1 MSTTNQT
8 IKTQLSNIN
17 IEQFGD
23 EINLFQSIVINNIDL
38 QNFINLI
45 SKFEIVD
52 IDTNK
57 LQIDF
62 DNNKQFLSNQ
72 YKQNKYII
80 LINFDELNYIQIKI
94 LQNNIDNS
102 TIEIFFAIFKIDF
115 DDLFELIQTNLF
127 QSIFVANQYLL
138 LLLLKQTI

>member
-102 TIEIFFAIFKIDF
+102 SAEIFFAIFKIDF

>member
-23 EINLFQSIVINNIDL
+23 QINLFQSIIVNNIDL

-45 SKFEIVD
+45 SNFEIVD

-138 LLLLKQTI
+138 LLLLKQSI

>member
-102 TIEIFFAIFKIDF
+102 TIEIFFA
-115 DDLFELIQTNLF
+115 
-127 QSIFVANQYLL
+127 
-138 LLLLKQTI
+138 

>member
-23 EINLFQSIVINNIDL
+23 DINLFQSIVINNIDL